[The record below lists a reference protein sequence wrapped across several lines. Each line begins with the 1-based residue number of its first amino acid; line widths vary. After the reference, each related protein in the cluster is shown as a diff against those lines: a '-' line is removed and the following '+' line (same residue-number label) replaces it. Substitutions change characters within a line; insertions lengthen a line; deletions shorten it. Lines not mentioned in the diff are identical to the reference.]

1 MSEID
6 TNAQSASSQSANSQS
21 DMQSASSC
29 ALPQTIDIKD
39 VKLTTMTKAGG

>member
-6 TNAQSASSQSANSQS
+6 TNAQSASSQSANS
-21 DMQSASSC
+21 AGSC